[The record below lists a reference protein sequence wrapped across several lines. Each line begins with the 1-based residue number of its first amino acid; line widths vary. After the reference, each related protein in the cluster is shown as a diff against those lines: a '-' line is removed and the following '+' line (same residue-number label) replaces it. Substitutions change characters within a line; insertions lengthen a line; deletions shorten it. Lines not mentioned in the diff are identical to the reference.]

1 LEVPD
6 LEDIL
11 LDKEKTVIL
20 KRKNIR
26 RLFSKILKGEENEDL
41 SIPVYDLLQIS
52 KPKYKDVAQA
62 IDLDELHF
70 SSIDEIETVKKKLLT
85 FETHQSLMLQGLQC
99 RNVQQQQPPPKI
111 ETVDGKLT
119 LDNEVQKILDES
131 LYNELDEIKNEE
143 NEKQEQQKKVG
154 FKEKFI
160 FKNFCLKI
168 FRNKLNKNRFFVKIF
183 FL

>member
-1 LEVPD
+1 MPD

-26 RLFSKILKGEENEDL
+26 RLFAKILKGAENEDL

-111 ETVDGKLT
+111 EAVDGKLT
-119 LDNEVQKILDES
+119 LDNEAQKILDES
-131 LYNELDEIKNEE
+131 LYNEMDEIKNEE
-143 NEKQEQQKKVG
+143 NEKQEQQKKVSS
-154 FKEKFI
+154 KEKFI
-160 FKNFCLKI
+160 FKHFCLKI